1 MSKLWFFAAFFIC
14 VNSVSSQSKKE
25 KKEQEQEKR
34 YKEMAA
40 LVEKREIEFEAEWA
54 SAQQG
59 ARINLIGNPNHV
71 RIIGDSISVYLP
83 YFGVRTGGGGAYGGG
98 GGIKIENKIED
109 LEIEYD
115 DKKRKINLKFKAF
128 DGTENVEFYMSIFAG
143 GNTNINA
150 FSNTRSNISYDG
162 RSELY
167 KKEEKEGK
175 EEKQDNE

>member
-1 MSKLWFFAAFFIC
+1 MKKKMLVLFFC
-14 VNSVSSQSKKE
+14 VSISGISGQTKKE
-25 KKEQEQEKR
+25 KKQKEKQEK
-34 YKEMAA
+34 YEEMISIVKER
-40 LVEKREIEFEAEWA
+40 KIEFEAEWA
-54 SAQQG
+54 LSQQG

-83 YFGVRTGGGGAYGGG
+83 YFGVRTGGGGAYGGS

-115 DKKRKINLKFKAF
+115 DKKRKINLKFNAF
-128 DGTENVEFYMSIFAG
+128 DGSERVEFYMNIFGG

-162 RSELY
+162 LSELY
-167 KKEEKEGK
+167 KKEEKE
-175 EEKQDNE
+175 EKK

>member
-1 MSKLWFFAAFFIC
+1 MKKYGLLIVTFMFVSFNFA
-14 VNSVSSQSKKE
+14 QTKKE
-25 KKEQEQEKR
+25 KKQQEKQEK
-34 YKEMAA
+34 YEEMISIVKE
-40 LVEKREIEFEAEWA
+40 KKIEFEAEWA
-54 SAQQG
+54 LAQQG

-83 YFGVRTGGGGAYGGG
+83 YFGVRTGGGGAYGGS

-115 DKKRKINLKFKAF
+115 DKKRKINLKFNAF
-128 DGTENVEFYMSIFAG
+128 DGSERVEFYMNIFGG

-167 KKEEKEGK
+167 KKDEKE
-175 EEKQDNE
+175 EE